1 MFPFLKPIIGKC
13 LIYTNKRYLF
23 HYSLEYVTPII
34 ITLMNDLRCR
44 ITENKSTAVPTHR
57 QAHGCQHENARLQS
71 NLAGE
76 QGKGFSHVLSVFF

>member
-1 MFPFLKPIIGKC
+1 
-13 LIYTNKRYLF
+13 
-23 HYSLEYVTPII
+23 
-34 ITLMNDLRCR
+34 MNDLRCR

-76 QGKGFSHVLSVFF
+76 QGKNFLTFYQYFLEYLKFK

>member
-1 MFPFLKPIIGKC
+1 
-13 LIYTNKRYLF
+13 
-23 HYSLEYVTPII
+23 
-34 ITLMNDLRCR
+34 MNDLRCR

>member
-1 MFPFLKPIIGKC
+1 MCQRMRPINGVFVLYNTVLIKLKFSLDYVAPI
-13 LIYTNKRYLF
+13 
-23 HYSLEYVTPII
+23 V

-44 ITENKSTAVPTHR
+44 ITEHKGTGVPVSR

-76 QGKGFSHVLSVFF
+76 QGKELNFYF